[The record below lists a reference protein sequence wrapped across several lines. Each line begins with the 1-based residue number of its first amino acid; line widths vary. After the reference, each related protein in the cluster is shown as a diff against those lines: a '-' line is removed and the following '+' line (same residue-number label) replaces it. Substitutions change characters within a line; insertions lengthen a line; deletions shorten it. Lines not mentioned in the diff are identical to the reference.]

1 MHSSIIMILFLSL
14 PGIIIGGLSTGWPLL
29 SSMRSLPNTKM
40 SFPGCFPKHT
50 KANFCSSELDKQVYE
65 HAVTSRILVF
75 SVAIYITKSFS
86 VLTHAHYIHLIGPLL
101 VPLVWLW

>member
-29 SSMRSLPNTKM
+29 SSMRSLSNTKM
-40 SFPGCFPKHT
+40 SFPGCFPKQT
-50 KANFCSSELDKQVYE
+50 TANFCSSELDKQVYE

-75 SVAIYITKSFS
+75 SVAYIYKSFS
-86 VLTHAHYIHLIGPLL
+86 VLTLAHYIHLIGPLL